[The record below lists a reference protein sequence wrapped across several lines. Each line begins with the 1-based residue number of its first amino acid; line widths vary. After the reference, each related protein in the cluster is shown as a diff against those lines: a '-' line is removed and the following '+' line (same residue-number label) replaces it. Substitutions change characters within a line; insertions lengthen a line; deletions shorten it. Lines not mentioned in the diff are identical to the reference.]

1 MGETQVP
8 GHTAAFA
15 AVARALHLSTD
26 RERLIDDRVA
36 LDLSGDGGAA
46 LMAQL
51 TAQTPREALEDLSL
65 AFAIRARFVEDM
77 VARASQGG
85 VAQYVILGAGLD
97 TFAYRRSDLVGRLRV
112 FEVDRP
118 IAQSWKRARL
128 AELGIS
134 PPAQLSFVPVDFEAN
149 DVGGE
154 LIGGGLDASRP
165 AVVSWIGVIPYL
177 GGDAIDR
184 VLRWVAALPRTSQLV
199 LTYVVPPDQ
208 LPELA
213 QAGLAW
219 TMSQAAV
226 RGEPFR
232 SLFRPREMAARLR
245 DAGFTNVE
253 LVKDDELR
261 RLYLERWPEAT
272 LTGIERIAVAGV

>member
-1 MGETQVP
+1 
-8 GHTAAFA
+8 
-15 AVARALHLSTD
+15 
-26 RERLIDDRVA
+26 
-36 LDLSGDGGAA
+36 
-46 LMAQL
+46 
-51 TAQTPREALEDLSL
+51 
-65 AFAIRARFVEDM
+65 
-77 VARASQGG
+77 
-85 VAQYVILGAGLD
+85 
-97 TFAYRRSDLVGRLRV
+97 
-112 FEVDRP
+112 
-118 IAQSWKRARL
+118 
-128 AELGIS
+128 
-134 PPAQLSFVPVDFEAN
+134 
-149 DVGGE
+149 
-154 LIGGGLDASRP
+154 
-165 AVVSWIGVIPYL
+165 
-177 GGDAIDR
+177 
-184 VLRWVAALPRTSQLV
+184 LV

-272 LTGIERIAVAGV
+272 LTGIERIVVAGV